1 MKQSNKILGCLA
13 VGAFVLLFSA
23 GLFLDSEPYVEALKA
38 VNLLEQ
44 TDPIAEAERTESP
57 ELPPVS
63 LAVPAV
69 AGVGAVGPVPFS
81 GGARGEARPR
91 IPDSVR
97 TFAYALVLYPPT
109 NALLLTLLAGFLGG
123 CTSNL
128 AFENYKARL
137 KEKQDEAAK
146 SGKPLEASEVQLDV
160 ERAAVASESP
170 FASMIRSLVVYLLF
184 MAGMFIT
191 SADPFDAGSAS
202 QSERASQ
209 YVRFATTITAFA
221 FAVGFDP
228 KRLTDLI
235 SGVPGL
241 RPRP

>member
-1 MKQSNKILGCLA
+1 MRPSHKFLGSLA

-23 GLFLDSEPYVEALKA
+23 GLFLDSQPYVDALKN
-38 VNLLEQ
+38 VNLLEPAHNAASA
-44 TDPIAEAERTESP
+44 TAAEHAS
-57 ELPPVS
+57 LPAVS
-63 LAVPAV
+63 LAGV
-69 AGVGAVGPVPFS
+69 AGAGPPPV
-81 GGARGEARPR
+81 
-91 IPDSVR
+91 PDSVR
-97 TFAYALVLYPPT
+97 TFFYAVVLYPPT

-128 AFENYKARL
+128 AFDNYKARL
-137 KEKQDEAAK
+137 KEKQEEAERT
-146 SGKPLEASEVQLDV
+146 GKAVEATEVDV

-191 SADPFDAGSAS
+191 SADPFDPGGAS
-202 QSERASQ
+202 QAERAGQ

-235 SGVPGL
+235 GGVPGL
-241 RPRP
+241 KPRP